1 MIDSLPCSCLTE
13 YKPRIPDPHIPVVAC
28 EIVQQMIHHLAT
40 YYTPNTNCSQ
50 DSLQNDEEKDQSL
63 VKTSSVVSAAA
74 TATATAAPQDLAS
87 NKFLMADQD
96 APLDLSVKKVKVEN
110 IEQGAKQDY
119 RITRNET
126 NLYLVLSVLICLP
139 LDGVL
144 DLSTKKNFDKGH
156 ASLNSSCDR
165 VSQAA
170 HVVKR

>member
-40 YYTPNTNCSQ
+40 YCTPNTNCSQ
-50 DSLQNDEEKDQSL
+50 DSLQNNEEKDQSL
-63 VKTSSVVSAAA
+63 VKTSSVVSTAAA
-74 TATATAAPQDLAS
+74 TAAPAPQDLAS

-110 IEQGAKQDY
+110 IEQGAKKYY

-126 NLYLVLSVLICLP
+126 SLYLVLSVLICLP